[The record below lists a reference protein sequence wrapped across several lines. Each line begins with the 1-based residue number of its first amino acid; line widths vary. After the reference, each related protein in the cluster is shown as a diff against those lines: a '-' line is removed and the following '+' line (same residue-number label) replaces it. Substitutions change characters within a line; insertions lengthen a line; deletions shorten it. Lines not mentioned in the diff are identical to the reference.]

1 MNDILQEDDTPLSW
15 KAHLHL
21 YYILYVNFNH
31 YIPNLP
37 NNVSVSFFNK
47 IAFTCVGE
55 RNAFRDRGS

>member
-31 YIPNLP
+31 
-37 NNVSVSFFNK
+37 
-47 IAFTCVGE
+47 
-55 RNAFRDRGS
+55 